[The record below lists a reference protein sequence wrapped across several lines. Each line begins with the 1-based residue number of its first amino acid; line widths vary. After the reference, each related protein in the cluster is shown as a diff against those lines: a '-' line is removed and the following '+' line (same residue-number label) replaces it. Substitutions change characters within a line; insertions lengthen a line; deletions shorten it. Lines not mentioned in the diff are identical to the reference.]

1 MDEAAER
8 DQVARL
14 QAFRATRNQA
24 EVETALSGLRAAVL
38 NGENIMP
45 ASIRCALAGVTTGE
59 WTQTLRDIFGEFR
72 APTGIGGAAAARTV
86 DGEAAQE
93 LEDLRARVRKSA
105 TTLGR
110 PLKVLI
116 GKPGLDGHSNG
127 AEQIAVW
134 CRDAGMEVVYEGI
147 RLSPEQ
153 IVTSVR
159 DEGVHLVG
167 LSILSGSHLRLVPE
181 VLTGLRAEG
190 LSDVPVVVGGII
202 PEDDAEDLRQ
212 AGVARV
218 YTPKD
223 FEMLRILSDMVEVAE
238 AAA

>member
-1 MDEAAER
+1 
-8 DQVARL
+8 
-14 QAFRATRNQA
+14 
-24 EVETALSGLRAAVL
+24 
-38 NGENIMP
+38 MP

-72 APTGIGGAAAARTV
+72 APTGIGGAAAARAV
-86 DGEAAQE
+86 NGEAARA
-93 LEDLRARVRKSA
+93 LEELRARVRKSA
-105 TTLGR
+105 ATLGR

-167 LSILSGSHLRLVPE
+167 LSILSGSHLRLVPRGAHR
-181 VLTGLRAEG
+181 VAGGGPQRHSGCGWRHYSRGRRGRFATGRRRAGLHPEG
-190 LSDVPVVVGGII
+190 
-202 PEDDAEDLRQ
+202 
-212 AGVARV
+212 
-218 YTPKD
+218 
-223 FEMLRILSDMVEVAE
+223 F
-238 AAA
+238 